1 MEILDYIGAIFS
13 LSNLTVLFFATAAGL
28 ILGALPGL
36 SPTMAVA
43 LLIPFT
49 FQMDAATGLVLLG
62 AVYTAT
68 VAGGAISGIL
78 VNIPGAPA
86 NIATVLDGHPMA
98 KQGKATQALHFCFIS
113 SFVGGIIGVLVL
125 IFFTPPLAQL
135 ALKFGPSEMF
145 WMAIVGVTVIGT
157 LGSKSVI
164 KGLFSGALGL
174 WISTIGISP
183 IFGESRFV
191 FTDHLTG
198 GVHIVVALIGLFAVP
213 QIYQLLVTSR
223 QDSSGGLFAMESS
236 PLWSSIKYNLSRV
249 KALTIGTISG
259 VVVGIIPGAGGQI
272 AGLVAYDQVRKFSP
286 DASKFGNGEPDG
298 VIAAE
303 SANNA
308 MVGPS
313 LVPLLTL
320 GIPGSPTAAVLLGGL
335 LINGLFPGPDLFTV
349 HAEVTW
355 TFIGSLLLAQVFM
368 IIIGLALSR
377 SSSYW
382 VMRVPSQYMAAAVTV
397 LAVFGTYSIQNS
409 YSDVVLMLVLGSLMY
424 LLNKYGFSAAP
435 IVLGIILG
443 PIAEDN
449 FSMGKMIA
457 DVGDGALAYFLTGS
471 INLVL
476 IFVCVVSIGY
486 SVWVEVKQRRQVAQ
500 DQKRS
505 APGTRVAAVGAVVAA
520 AVVMTMVMSAD
531 DSQAY
536 DFPFLLAILMATFA
550 VMLLIDVLRMWK
562 REKSGPGL
570 VEWSD
575 LGAGIVIIVAYLLLL
590 QSAGFYLASWLAFT
604 AIVVLYSGT
613 KNRAQLT
620 RILWVSIGFMVV
632 IYGLFNLSLRVVT
645 PGLL

>member
-1 MEILDYIGAIFS
+1 MEIFDHIGAIFS
-13 LSNLTVLFFATAAGL
+13 ISNLLVLVIATTGGL

-98 KQGKATQALHFCFIS
+98 KKGKATQALHFCFIS
-113 SFVGGIIGVLVL
+113 SFVGGITGVLVL
-125 IFFTPPLAQL
+125 IFFTPPLAKL

-157 LGSKSVI
+157 LGSKSVV
-164 KGLFSGALGL
+164 KGLFSGVLGL

-223 QDSSGGLFAMESS
+223 QTSSGGLFTTEDT

-249 KALTIGTISG
+249 KALAIGTISG

-286 DASKFGNGEPDG
+286 DASKFGHGEPDG

-349 HAEVTW
+349 HAAVTW
-355 TFIGSLLLAQVFM
+355 TFIGSLLLAQIFM
-368 IIIGLALSR
+368 LVIGLGLSR
-377 SSSYW
+377 SSSNW
-382 VMRVPSQYMAAAVTV
+382 VMRVPSQYMAAAVTI

-457 DVGDGALAYFLTGS
+457 DVSDGPLVYFMMGS

-476 IFVCVVSIGY
+476 IFVCLVSIGY
-486 SVWVEVKQRRQVAQ
+486 SIWVEVKQRRKVA
-500 DQKRS
+500 DDLKRS
-505 APGTRVAAVGAVVAA
+505 MPGSRVAAVGAVMVSLL
-520 AVVMTMVMSAD
+520 VLIMVMSANG
-531 DSQAY
+531 STAY
-536 DFPFLLAILMATFA
+536 DFPFLLAVLLMVFA
-550 VMLLIDVLRMWK
+550 VLLFIDVLRVWD
-562 REKSGPGL
+562 RQKSNGVL
-570 VEWSD
+570 VEWPD
-575 LGAGIVIIVAYLLLL
+575 LGAGIAIILGYLLVMPTI
-590 QSAGFYLASWLAFT
+590 GFYLASWLGFNCIVLFYSAKKDRQQFT
-604 AIVVLYSGT
+604 KT
-613 KNRAQLT
+613 
-620 RILWVSIGFMVV
+620 LWVSLCFIAV
-632 IYGLFNLSLRVVT
+632 IYLLFSVSLRVVT
-645 PGLL
+645 PGWW

>member
-1 MEILDYIGAIFS
+1 
-13 LSNLTVLFFATAAGL
+13 
-28 ILGALPGL
+28 
-36 SPTMAVA
+36 
-43 LLIPFT
+43 
-49 FQMDAATGLVLLG
+49 
-62 AVYTAT
+62 
-68 VAGGAISGIL
+68 
-78 VNIPGAPA
+78 
-86 NIATVLDGHPMA
+86 MA
-98 KQGKATQALHFCFIS
+98 KKGKATQALHFCFIS
-113 SFVGGIIGVLVL
+113 SFVGGITGVLVL
-125 IFFTPPLAQL
+125 IFFTPPLAKL

-157 LGSKSVI
+157 LGSKSVV
-164 KGLFSGALGL
+164 KGLFSGVLGL

-223 QDSSGGLFAMESS
+223 QTSSGGLFTTEDT

-249 KALTIGTISG
+249 KALAIGTISG

-286 DASKFGNGEPDG
+286 DASKFGHGEPDG

-349 HAEVTW
+349 HAAVTW
-355 TFIGSLLLAQVFM
+355 TFIGSLLLAQILMLV
-368 IIIGLALSR
+368 IGLGLSR
-377 SSSYW
+377 SSSNW
-382 VMRVPSQYMAAAVTV
+382 VMRVPSQYMAAAVTI

-424 LLNKYGFSAAP
+424 VLNKYGFSAAP

-457 DVGDGALAYFLTGS
+457 DVSDGPLVYFMTGS

-476 IFVCVVSIGY
+476 IVVCLVSIGY
-486 SVWVEVKQRRQVAQ
+486 SIWVEVKQRRKVA
-500 DQKRS
+500 DDLKRS
-505 APGTRVAAVGAVVAA
+505 MPGSRVAAVGAV
-520 AVVMTMVMSAD
+520 MVSVLVLMMVLSANG
-531 DSQAY
+531 STAY
-536 DFPFLLAILMATFA
+536 DFPFLLAILLMVFA
-550 VMLLIDVLRMWK
+550 VVLFIDVLRVWD
-562 REKSGPGL
+562 RQKSNGVL
-570 VEWSD
+570 VEWPD
-575 LGAGIVIIVAYLLLL
+575 LGAGIAIILGYLLVMPTI
-590 QSAGFYLASWLAFT
+590 GFYLASWLGFNCIVLFYSAKKDRQQFT
-604 AIVVLYSGT
+604 KT
-613 KNRAQLT
+613 
-620 RILWVSIGFMVV
+620 LWVSLCFIGV
-632 IYGLFNLSLRVVT
+632 IYLLFSVSLRVVT
-645 PGLL
+645 PGWW

>member
-1 MEILDYIGAIFS
+1 MEFFTYFADVLTVT
-13 LSNLTVLFFATAAGL
+13 NLTILFFATAAGL

-49 FQMDAATGLVLLG
+49 FQMDATSGLILLG

-98 KQGKATQALHFCFIS
+98 RQGRATEALHYCFIS
-113 SFVGGIIGVLVL
+113 SFVGGIIGVFVL
-125 IFFTPPLAQL
+125 ILFTPPLADL

-157 LGSKSVI
+157 LGSSSVL
-164 KGLFSGALGL
+164 KGLISGCIGL

-191 FTDHLTG
+191 FSEHLTG

-213 QIYQLLVTSR
+213 QIYQLMVTS
-223 QDSSGGLFAMESS
+223 SENATGGMFKMEDTS
-236 PLWSSIKYNLSRV
+236 LMRSIRYNLTRV
-249 KALTIGTISG
+249 KALIIGTFSG

-272 AGLVAYDQVRKFSP
+272 AGLVAYDQVRKFSKNP
-286 DASKFGNGEPDG
+286 DEFGKGCPDG
-298 VIAAE
+298 VITAE
-303 SANNA
+303 SANNG

-335 LINGLFPGPDLFTV
+335 LINGLFPGPDLFTI

-368 IIIGLALSR
+368 VVLGLALSR
-377 SSSYW
+377 SSSHW
-382 VMRVPSQYMAAAVTV
+382 IMRVPPNYMAAAVTI

-409 YSDVVLMLVLGSLMY
+409 FSDVLVMVVIGSLMY
-424 LLNKYGFSAAP
+424 VLAKYGFSAAP
-435 IVLGIILG
+435 MVLGIILG

-449 FSMGKMIA
+449 FSMGNMIA
-457 DVGDGALAYFLTGS
+457 SVTDGPMVYFFSGTINMILIAACAISIAYS
-471 INLVL
+471 I
-476 IFVCVVSIGY
+476 
-486 SVWVEVKQRRQVAQ
+486 WVEIKQRRQVATE
-500 DQKRS
+500 DKTTRPGKRVS
-505 APGTRVAAVGAVVAA
+505 AIGAMLISLVIV
-520 AVVMTMVMSAD
+520 
-531 DSQAY
+531 Y
-536 DFPFLLAILMATFA
+536 A
-550 VMLLIDVLRMWK
+550 VMQGEGEAYAFPQLVAWLMLVLSAVLLFEAIRTWTRKKFALD
-562 REKSGPGL
+562 L
-570 VEWSD
+570 VEWSTI
-575 LGAGIVIIVAYLLLL
+575 AVGIGCVVAYLLVL
-590 QSAGFYLASWLAFT
+590 QWLGFYLASGLLFVALAGYYSFSEERKDYLRVIIVA
-604 AIVVLYSGT
+604 AI
-613 KNRAQLT
+613 
-620 RILWVSIGFMVV
+620 FMTVM
-632 IYGLFNLSLRVVT
+632 YGLFSVGLRVTT

>member
-1 MEILDYIGAIFS
+1 MEIFDHIGAIFS
-13 LSNLTVLFFATAAGL
+13 ISNLLVLVIATTGGL

-98 KQGKATQALHFCFIS
+98 KKGKATQALHFCFIS
-113 SFVGGIIGVLVL
+113 SFVGGITGVLVL
-125 IFFTPPLAQL
+125 IFFTPPLAKL

-157 LGSKSVI
+157 LGSKSVV
-164 KGLFSGALGL
+164 KGLFSGVLGL

-223 QDSSGGLFAMESS
+223 QTSSGGLFTTEDT

-249 KALTIGTISG
+249 KALAIGTISG

-286 DASKFGNGEPDG
+286 DASKFGHGEPDG

-349 HAEVTW
+349 HAAVTW
-355 TFIGSLLLAQVFM
+355 TFIGSLLLAQIFM
-368 IIIGLALSR
+368 LVIGLGLSR
-377 SSSYW
+377 SSSNW
-382 VMRVPSQYMAAAVTV
+382 VMRVPSQYMAAAVTI

-424 LLNKYGFSAAP
+424 VLNKYGFSAAP

-457 DVGDGALAYFLTGS
+457 DVSDGPLVYFMTGS

-476 IFVCVVSIGY
+476 IFVCLVSIGY
-486 SVWVEVKQRRQVAQ
+486 SIWVEVKQRRKVA
-500 DQKRS
+500 DDLKRS
-505 APGTRVAAVGAVVAA
+505 MPGSRVAAVGAVV
-520 AVVMTMVMSAD
+520 VSLLVLIMVLSANG
-531 DSQAY
+531 STAY
-536 DFPFLLAILMATFA
+536 DFPFLLAALMMVFA
-550 VMLLIDVLRMWK
+550 VLLFIDVLRVWD
-562 REKSGPGL
+562 RQKSNGVL
-570 VEWSD
+570 VEWPD
-575 LGAGIVIIVAYLLLL
+575 LGAGIAIILGYLLVMPTI
-590 QSAGFYLASWLAFT
+590 GFYLASWLGFNCIVLFYSAKKDRQQFT
-604 AIVVLYSGT
+604 KT
-613 KNRAQLT
+613 
-620 RILWVSIGFMVV
+620 LWVSLCFIAV
-632 IYGLFNLSLRVVT
+632 IYLLFSVSLRVVT
-645 PGLL
+645 PGWW

>member
-1 MEILDYIGAIFS
+1 MELFDYIGAIFS
-13 LSNLTVLFFATAAGL
+13 LSNLTVLILATAGGL

-98 KQGKATQALHFCFIS
+98 KKGKATQALHFCFIS
-113 SFVGGIIGVLVL
+113 SFVGGITGVLVL
-125 IFFTPPLAQL
+125 IFFTPPLAKL

-157 LGSKSVI
+157 LGSKSVV
-164 KGLFSGALGL
+164 KGLFSGVLGL

-223 QDSSGGLFAMESS
+223 QTSSGGLFTTEDT

-249 KALTIGTISG
+249 KALAIGTISG

-286 DASKFGNGEPDG
+286 DASKFGHGEPDG

-349 HAEVTW
+349 HAAVTW
-355 TFIGSLLLAQVFM
+355 TFIGSLLLAQIFM
-368 IIIGLALSR
+368 LVIGLGLSR
-377 SSSYW
+377 SSSNW
-382 VMRVPSQYMAAAVTV
+382 VMRVPSQYMAAAVTI

-424 LLNKYGFSAAP
+424 VLNKYGFSAAP

-457 DVGDGALAYFLTGS
+457 DVSDGPLVYFMMGS

-476 IFVCVVSIGY
+476 IFVCLVSIGY
-486 SVWVEVKQRRQVAQ
+486 SIWVEVKQRRKVA
-500 DQKRS
+500 DDLKRS
-505 APGTRVAAVGAVVAA
+505 MPGSRVAAVGAVV
-520 AVVMTMVMSAD
+520 VSLLVLIMVLSANG
-531 DSQAY
+531 STAY
-536 DFPFLLAILMATFA
+536 DFPFLLAVLLMVFA
-550 VMLLIDVLRMWK
+550 VLLFIDVLRVWD
-562 REKSGPGL
+562 RQKSNGVL
-570 VEWSD
+570 VEWPD
-575 LGAGIVIIVAYLLLL
+575 LGAGIAIILGYLLVMPTI
-590 QSAGFYLASWLAFT
+590 GFYLASWLGFNCIVLFYSAKKDRQQFT
-604 AIVVLYSGT
+604 KT
-613 KNRAQLT
+613 
-620 RILWVSIGFMVV
+620 LWVSLCFIAV
-632 IYGLFNLSLRVVT
+632 IYLLFSVSLRVVT
-645 PGLL
+645 PGWW

>member
-1 MEILDYIGAIFS
+1 VEIFDHIGAIFS
-13 LSNLTVLFFATAAGL
+13 ISNLLVLVIATTGGL

-98 KQGKATQALHFCFIS
+98 KKGKATQALHFCFIS
-113 SFVGGIIGVLVL
+113 SFVGGITGVLVL
-125 IFFTPPLAQL
+125 IFFTPPLAKL

-157 LGSKSVI
+157 LGSKSVV
-164 KGLFSGALGL
+164 KGLFSGVLGL

-223 QDSSGGLFAMESS
+223 QTSSGGLFTTEDT

-249 KALTIGTISG
+249 KALAIGTISG

-286 DASKFGNGEPDG
+286 DASKFGHGEPDG

-349 HAEVTW
+349 HAAVTW
-355 TFIGSLLLAQVFM
+355 TFIGSLLLAQILMLV
-368 IIIGLALSR
+368 IGLGLSR
-377 SSSYW
+377 SSSNW
-382 VMRVPSQYMAAAVTV
+382 VMRVPSQYMAAAVTI

-424 LLNKYGFSAAP
+424 VLNKYGFSAAP

-457 DVGDGALAYFLTGS
+457 DVSDGPLVYFMTGS

-476 IFVCVVSIGY
+476 IVVCLVSIGY
-486 SVWVEVKQRRQVAQ
+486 SIWVEVKQRRKVA
-500 DQKRS
+500 DDLKRS
-505 APGTRVAAVGAVVAA
+505 MPGSRVAAVGAV
-520 AVVMTMVMSAD
+520 MVSVLVLMMVLSANG
-531 DSQAY
+531 STAY
-536 DFPFLLAILMATFA
+536 DFPFLLAILLMVFA
-550 VMLLIDVLRMWK
+550 VVLFIDVLRVWD
-562 REKSGPGL
+562 RQKSNGVL
-570 VEWSD
+570 VEWPD
-575 LGAGIVIIVAYLLLL
+575 LGAGIAIILGYLLVMPTI
-590 QSAGFYLASWLAFT
+590 GFYLASWLGFNCIVLFYSDKKDRQQFT
-604 AIVVLYSGT
+604 KT
-613 KNRAQLT
+613 
-620 RILWVSIGFMVV
+620 LWVSLCFIGV
-632 IYGLFNLSLRVVT
+632 IYLLFSVSLRVVT
-645 PGLL
+645 PGWW